1 VASAWP
7 SRSSSSFLFLG
18 ALPCTELRSAMSSR
32 DRNGLILTGTNAGG
46 ESLLETSIRGVFAA
60 GDVR

>member
-1 VASAWP
+1 MVPVIPPLLHGYADAIVTVA
-7 SRSSSSFLFLG
+7 LIL
-18 ALPCTELRSAMSSR
+18 
-32 DRNGLILTGTNAGG
+32 LILTGTSAGG